1 MIKHLLLLLFLS
13 SAVLAADGTGA
24 SRSKAAGLPS
34 LLVLGDS
41 LSAGYGMRVE
51 SSWVALLE
59 ERLAQTGHDYHV
71 INASISGETTH
82 GALNRLDSLLA
93 REDPDIV
100 IIELGGNDGLRGI
113 QPAVMKENL
122 NKIIEQ
128 LRSEGANV
136 VLVPMRMPPNYGP
149 AFSKKFET
157 VYAELAEEHD
167 IVLSRFILEDI
178 ALQSSLMQS
187 DGIHPTAKAQT
198 IMLDNI
204 WPAIQRVL
212 PGPVEQASQP

>member
-51 SSWVALLE
+51 SGWVALLE
-59 ERLAQTGHDYHV
+59 ERLAQAGHDYHV

-82 GALNRLDSLLA
+82 GALNRLDSLLE

-122 NKIIEQ
+122 NNIIEQ

-167 IVLSRFILEDI
+167 IVLSRFILDDI

-204 WPAIQRVL
+204 WPAIKQVL